1 MAGGGV
7 PADTRQRAA
16 STLPASWYHDPARY
30 ETERRAVFGRE
41 WLVFARA
48 DQVAMRGS
56 YVAHVLAGYPLVVLR
71 DDDGRL
77 RGFHNVCRHR
87 AGPLVDDGDGAC
99 RGGLVCRYH
108 GWSYRLDGSLLRAR
122 DFGEVAGDDFD
133 GAQYGLWPVQVA
145 TWAGLVWVNLDESAP
160 VFDEDLATFV
170 HETDGFPLADYRF
183 RAERTE
189 DLACN
194 WKTYVDNYLEGY
206 HIPLVHPTLMREVDA
221 SQYRV
226 DTRDRYC
233 IHSAPAR
240 NGASNAGRWLWR
252 WPNLA
257 LNVFKHGM
265 NVERILPLAHDRTRV
280 VYTYFFVDADD
291 ATVEAAMDVAVTT
304 LAEDRAICESVQ
316 RNLDA
321 GVYDTGRLSPKHEGG
336 VLQFHELVRAA
347 VER

>member
-1 MAGGGV
+1 M
-7 PADTRQRAA
+7 RATG
-16 STLPASWYHDPARY
+16 TLPASWYREPAVY
-30 ETERRAVFGRE
+30 ETERREVFGRE

-48 DQVAMRGS
+48 DALGAPGS
-56 YVAHVLAGYPLVVLR
+56 YVAGVLAGYPLVVLR
-71 DDDGRL
+71 DDAGDL

-87 AGPLVDDGDGAC
+87 AGPLVGDGAGTC

-108 GWSYRLDGSLLRAR
+108 GWSYRQDGSLLRAR
-122 DFGEVAGDDFD
+122 DFGDDD
-133 GAQYGLWPVQVA
+133 DLDVAQYGLWPVQIA

-160 VFDEDLATFV
+160 VFEADLGV
-170 HETDGFPLADYRF
+170 ILHETDDVPLDAYRF

-226 DTRDRYC
+226 ETRDRYC

-240 NGASNAGRWLWR
+240 DGASNAGRWLWR
-252 WPNLA
+252 WPNVA
-257 LNVFKHGM
+257 LNVFTNGM

-280 VYTYFFVDADD
+280 VYTYFFVDADET
-291 ATVEAAMDVAVTT
+291 TVDAAMRVAVTT
-304 LAEDRAICESVQ
+304 LAEDRAICEAVQ

-336 VLQFHELVRAA
+336 VQQFHDLVRTA
-347 VER
+347 VLR